1 MKYYQAELHCHT
13 KEVSPCSRI
22 PAKYLI
28 NGYQEAG
35 YRYVFTIDHY
45 HPEVFEVPK
54 LKRKSWKEKIDYFW
68 NGYEHALK
76 AAEGTGITVLP
87 GMEVALG
94 IDQESGLGSDFLV
107 YGFTREFLY
116 DEPYLYRFSFQ
127 DFYRKMHENG
137 FLVFQAHPYRYGLT
151 PVEPV
156 CYDGIEIVNTHP
168 RHFSRNK
175 LAIEF
180 AAEHD
185 LLMIGG
191 SDAHS
196 EEDVGRGGVMLP
208 DGIHSAQEFVRFI
221 RENGS
226 PELIVTFGA

>member
-1 MKYYQAELHCHT
+1 MKYYQAEMHCHT

-22 PAKYLI
+22 PANYLI
-28 NGYQEAG
+28 EGYKEAG
-35 YRYVFTIDHY
+35 YRYVFTTDHY
-45 HPEVFEVPK
+45 HPDVFETPK
-54 LKRKSWKEKIDYFW
+54 LKRKSWDKKIDHFW
-68 NGYEHALK
+68 NGFETAK
-76 AAEGTGITVLP
+76 KSAQGTYITVLC

-94 IDQESGLGSDFLV
+94 IDRDSGLGSDFLV
-107 YGFTREFLY
+107 YGFTKEFLL
-116 DEPYLYRFSFQ
+116 DEPNLYELNYQ
-127 DFYRKMHENG
+127 DFYQKMKENG

-156 CYDGIEIVNTHP
+156 CYDGVEMVNTHP

-180 AAEHD
+180 AATHD
-185 LLMIGG
+185 LLVIGG

-208 DGIHSAQEFVRFI
+208 CGIQSEQDFVQYI
-221 RENGS
+221 KENGS